1 MKCRWIRTVFAAG
14 MMLVLFAGCGSLSY
28 GQQDKTAAAPEPIP
42 AMAGADAYRESAA
55 QIAAYYAPESDE
67 AWMSEPAEA
76 AAYDLGGGV
85 AGTPTGESSR
95 ADTND
100 KIIYTGNAH
109 VETIR
114 FDETLEQIYD
124 MIERYQGFLESAD
137 VTGRDYNSQYY
148 DRYSYRTAQF
158 VIRVP
163 RESFSTLRSDLDML
177 GSVTYS
183 SVKAQNITTEY
194 RDTQSRLNAY
204 RVEESRLLEML
215 NKAEYVEDM
224 LNIEDR
230 LSSVR
235 YQIESLTTSLTN
247 WDSMVNYSTMCI
259 SVQEVK
265 ELTAEKP
272 IARTFGED
280 LRDGIQSSLDWLG
293 QVGKDIVIFIVSA
306 LPILLSLAVL
316 AAVIVWIIFVQRRK
330 KREKTALHQTNDVK
344 VDN

>member
-28 GQQDKTAAAPEPIP
+28 GQREKTATAPEAIP
-42 AMAGADAYRESAA
+42 VMAGADAYRESAA

-85 AGTPTGESSR
+85 AGTPAGESSR

-124 MIERYQGFLESAD
+124 MIERYQGFPESAD

-316 AAVIVWIIFVQRRK
+316 AAVIVWIIFAHRRK
-330 KREKTALHQTNDVK
+330 KRKNAALHQTNDVK

>member
-1 MKCRWIRTVFAAG
+1 
-14 MMLVLFAGCGSLSY
+14 
-28 GQQDKTAAAPEPIP
+28 
-42 AMAGADAYRESAA
+42 
-55 QIAAYYAPESDE
+55 
-67 AWMSEPAEA
+67 
-76 AAYDLGGGV
+76 
-85 AGTPTGESSR
+85 
-95 ADTND
+95 
-100 KIIYTGNAH
+100 
-109 VETIR
+109 
-114 FDETLEQIYD
+114 
-124 MIERYQGFLESAD
+124 
-137 VTGRDYNSQYY
+137 
-148 DRYSYRTAQF
+148 
-158 VIRVP
+158 
-163 RESFSTLRSDLDML
+163 
-177 GSVTYS
+177 
-183 SVKAQNITTEY
+183 
-194 RDTQSRLNAY
+194 
-204 RVEESRLLEML
+204 ML

-330 KREKTALHQTNDVK
+330 KRKKTALHQTNDVK